1 MSSPS
6 IEKNKKH
13 KRLPFERKRRE
24 IKDNKNNN
32 SSNSTNNNSTTKK
45 RLKPNVDDNGIE
57 IVEKTGTYGSYGRS
71 DGAMS
76 IEDDEWATSQ
86 RAWIAISPYLKKFH
100 NQKIWMPF
108 YYDGSAGERLKNAGF
123 NKVIHRKEDFFSKI
137 NDKTFTKNFGC
148 VIDNPPYTGKGMK
161 EKVLQ
166 SLVDADIPFCL
177 LLPLGVLHSQMVRD
191 ILKKEKV
198 QVIIPRKVWVSK
210 TNQAE
215 IPFKYLC
222 WLCYGLKLERD
233 LYLMDEE

>member
-1 MSSPS
+1 MLSSPS
-6 IEKNKKH
+6 FEKK
-13 KRLPFERKRRE
+13 KRLPIERKRKE
-24 IKDNKNNN
+24 ISKK
-32 SSNSTNNNSTTKK
+32 SSTHSTNNISNTNAK
-45 RLKPNVDDNGIE
+45 RSKSNLDENGIE

-86 RAWIAISPYLKKFH
+86 RAWNSISPYLKKFH

-108 YYDGSAGERLKNAGF
+108 YYDGSAGDRLKNAGF

-166 SLVDADIPFCL
+166 ALVDADMPFCL

-191 ILKKEKV
+191 ILNKEKV

-210 TNQAE
+210 TNQTE